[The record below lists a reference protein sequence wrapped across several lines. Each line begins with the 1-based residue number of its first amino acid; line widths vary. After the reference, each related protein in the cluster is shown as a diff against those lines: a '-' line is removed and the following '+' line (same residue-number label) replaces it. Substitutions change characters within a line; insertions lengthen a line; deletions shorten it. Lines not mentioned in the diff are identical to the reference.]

1 MTTCVTMGTGGVW
14 RYLDWLANRGIQDG
28 LSEAFF
34 CVCAPIVLR
43 INRDAAVWWCF
54 SDRLITLILILQA
67 AFNLIWVGLLLWA
80 DIRLFISLRC
90 NE

>member
-1 MTTCVTMGTGGVW
+1 MGTG
-14 RYLDWLANRGIQDG
+14 RYGAISTGLLIVGIQNG
-28 LSEAFF
+28 LSEAFSGV
-34 CVCAPIVLR
+34 CVPIMLR

-54 SDRLITLILILQA
+54 SDRLITLIFILQA